1 MKKIFI
7 ITLCCICL
15 VSFSQTTSF
24 DTAMY
29 RLVDNALANCK
40 KYKTISIADYGFFG
54 KEKSY
59 PKFESYLKDLV
70 SARMVAGKF
79 KSVDQSVVDE
89 VLKENPWTIA
99 KKTDLELN
107 DRISM
112 SIFEKSNQT
121 ATHILYGTI
130 SDQNDVV
137 KVSIYVIKNGS
148 FANISTTFADAEAT
162 DQSDKLLGKAV
173 THFPKPVPV
182 RIPEKQPEP
191 QAAQPAPTPA
201 PAPAAAAVA
210 PAETPVATAD
220 NTSKSTSDTGSTPK
234 VKYRGST
241 DPLKGLNVAEE
252 KKALQ
257 VGSYYALLIGI
268 DNYKGEWA
276 KLDNAVRDAQALEE
290 LLKKKYKFDAF
301 RTLFNEQATREN
313 IITELE
319 FLIKNVKENDNVLI
333 YYSGHGD
340 FKQELNKGFWVPIDA
355 KTASTA
361 QCISNNDIQTYLG
374 GIKSKHTLLISDA
387 CFSGDLFRGKTMT
400 IPYEESGKYYSK
412 IYNLTSRKA
421 ITSGGVEPVMDGG
434 KDGHSIFAYYML
446 KSLTSNESSM
456 YDAAQLFESIKIP
469 VVNNSTQTPNFQP
482 IRDTGDEGGQFI
494 FIKK

>member
-7 ITLCCICL
+7 ILLSCICL
-15 VSFSQTTSF
+15 ISNAQTTKF
-24 DTAMY
+24 DTALN
-29 RLVDNALANCK
+29 RLVDDALANCK
-40 KYKTISIADYGFFG
+40 KYKSISIANYGFFG
-54 KEKSY
+54 KEKQY
-59 PKFESYLKDLV
+59 PNFNSHLKDVV
-70 SARMVAGKF
+70 SARMNVGKF
-79 KSVDQSVVDE
+79 KCVDQSVVDE
-89 VLKENPWTIA
+89 VLAANPWDES
-99 KKTDLELN
+99 KKNELELN

-130 SDQNDVV
+130 SDKNDVV
-137 KVSIYVIKNGS
+137 KLTIHIIKNGS
-148 FANISTTFADAEAT
+148 FTNISTTLLDAEACEQT
-162 DQSDKLLGKAV
+162 DKLLGKPV
-173 THFPKPVPV
+173 THFPKPEPV
-182 RIPEKQPEP
+182 KVPEKQPEP
-191 QAAQPAPTPA
+191 QATQTA
-201 PAPAAAAVA
+201 PAPQ
-210 PAETPVATAD
+210 ATASEPTEPKEVVVE
-220 NTSKSTSDTGSTPK
+220 TSTKTTSETTTTEK

-276 KLDNAVRDAQALEE
+276 KLDNAVKDAVALEA

-301 RTLFNEQATREN
+301 RSLFNEQATRAN
-313 IITELE
+313 IIAELE

-340 FKQELNKGFWVPIDA
+340 YKQELNKGFWVPIDA
-355 KTASTA
+355 TNASTA

-387 CFSGDLFRGKTMT
+387 CFSGDIFRGKTMT
-400 IPYEESGKYYSK
+400 IPYEESGKYFSK

-421 ITSGGVEPVMDGG
+421 ITSGGIEPVMDGG
-434 KDGHSIFAYYML
+434 KEGHSIFAYYLL
-446 KSLTSNESSM
+446 KSLSTNENSM
-456 YDAAQLFESIKIP
+456 YDAGQLFEAIKIP

-494 FIKK
+494 FMKK

>member
-1 MKKIFI
+1 MKKILFI
-7 ITLCCICL
+7 LLSCFYL
-15 VSFSQTTSF
+15 VCNSQTTQF
-24 DTAMY
+24 DTIVN

-40 KYKTISIADYGFFG
+40 KYKSISIADYGFFG
-54 KEKSY
+54 KEKAY
-59 PKFESYLKDLV
+59 PKFESYLKDV
-70 SARMVAGKF
+70 VTARINVGKF
-79 KSVDQSVVDE
+79 KIVDQGVVDE
-89 VLKENPWTIA
+89 VLKTNPWDLT
-99 KKTDLELN
+99 KKNDLELN

-130 SDQNDVV
+130 SDENDNV
-137 KVSIYVIKNGS
+137 KLTLQIIKNGS
-148 FANISTTFADAEAT
+148 FTSISSTLAVAEAT
-162 DQSDKLLGKAV
+162 DQTDKLLGKPV
-173 THFPKPVPV
+173 THFPKAIPTKA
-182 RIPEKQPEP
+182 PEKQPEP
-191 QAAQPAPTPA
+191 QAVKPEPVPQATIS
-201 PAPAAAAVA
+201 A
-210 PAETPVATAD
+210 PAEPKEVIAETNAKTT
-220 NTSKSTSDTGSTPK
+220 NDTTQK
-234 VKYRGST
+234 IKYRGST

-276 KLDNAVRDAQALEE
+276 KLDNAVKDAIALED
-290 LLKKKYKFDAF
+290 LLKRKYKFDAF
-301 RTLFNEQATREN
+301 RTLFNDQATRAN
-313 IITELE
+313 IIAELE

-355 KTASTA
+355 TTASTA

-387 CFSGDLFRGKTMT
+387 CFSGDIFRGKTMT
-400 IPYEESGKYYSK
+400 IPYEESGKYFSK

-421 ITSGGVEPVMDGG
+421 ITSGGIEPVMDGG
-434 KDGHSIFAYYML
+434 RDGHSIFAYYLL
-446 KSLTSNESSM
+446 KSLTTNDNSM

-494 FIKK
+494 FMKK